1 MTSFNYKP
9 SITGRLEG
17 NNTEKEVEFVV
28 PLKHLSNFWK
38 ELDILLINCEI
49 NFILVWSENCIITRK
64 ATGDADPDADP
75 AVAAVNNPTNATFKI
90 IDRKLYVPVG
100 TLSTEDSNNLLE
112 KLVTGFKDTTKW
124 NKDGQK

>member
-17 NNTEKEVEFVV
+17 NNTEKEVEIVV

-64 ATGDADPDADP
+64 ATRDADPDADP

-100 TLSTEDSNNLLE
+100 TLSTEDNNNLLE
-112 KLVTGFKDTTKW
+112 TLVT
-124 NKDGQK
+124 

>member
-17 NNTEKEVEFVV
+17 NNTEKEVEIAV

-38 ELDILLINCEI
+38 EVDILLINCEI

-64 ATGDADPDADP
+64 ATRDADPDADP

-100 TLSTEDSNNLLE
+100 TLSTEDNNNLLE
-112 KLVTGFKDTTKW
+112 TLVT
-124 NKDGQK
+124 